1 MALAYGM
8 TSFSSAILNNI
19 FITYYVEMAVS
30 VTRVSEGW
38 FMTAQVIYCIWNSL
52 NDPACGWWGDTHAV
66 KSDKGKPYQR
76 RLPRIRFGGPL
87 WALSFV
93 LMWFPWGDGT
103 SSPTLAGVHL
113 VATLILYDGWLSY
126 TLINH
131 QALLADMTGDTVE
144 RERCNMYGAACQILG
159 SGAIFAAHLC
169 WDIHNLYVFRI
180 FAVVAAAISC
190 LGFYATSNSPHI
202 TEKAAHQLG
211 SSPRCKSDTPSLAM
225 FTRQASKQR
234 NLWVFILMGVW
245 QQFSCTFSTNF
256 FSMFLVLLVGKHLSN
271 ASQSAI
277 LYASFILP
285 HLVTVAITPVL
296 QKISKKNVIMALFGL
311 RLSTCIGA
319 LIMVSKYMKIST
331 YSLLSMELLEGNSIE
346 THPNNQLFDL
356 LSHMT
361 GNITDKTINVHPE
374 SISGVAAITWVLT
387 ICLLANRVFTE
398 SVCRLEPLVITDLID
413 EDCVVNKRRHLMSS
427 MIFGSFSLF
436 TKPSQSLAPMLG
448 YYFITRHSDSPLKLW
463 LCVTSL
469 TFVIPLVFT
478 SLSMVTWAQY
488 RLTGDY
494 LKFIKSVLTHEL
506 PQGSDSTHV

>member
-66 KSDKGKPYQR
+66 KSGKGKLYQR
-76 RLPRIRFGGPL
+76 RLPRIKFGGPL
-87 WALSFV
+87 WALSFL
-93 LMWFPWGDGT
+93 LMWFPWGDGAT
-103 SSPTLAGVHL
+103 SPTLAGIHL

-131 QALLADMTGDTVE
+131 QALLADMTGDTIE
-144 RERCNMYGAACQILG
+144 RERCNMYGAGCQILG

-169 WDIHNLYVFRI
+169 WDIHNLHVFRI
-180 FAVVAAAISC
+180 FAAIAAAISC
-190 LGFYATSNSPHI
+190 FGFYSTSNSPHI
-202 TEKAAHQLG
+202 TERAAHQLG
-211 SSPRCKSDTPSLAM
+211 ASPRCKSDTPTLMA
-225 FTRQASKQR
+225 FTKQAAKQK
-234 NLWVFILMGVW
+234 NLWVFIAMGIL

-271 ASQSAI
+271 TTQSVV

-285 HLVTVAITPVL
+285 HLGTMVITPIL
-296 QKISKKNVIMALFGL
+296 QKVSKKNIIMILFGL
-311 RLSTCIGA
+311 RLVTCVA
-319 LIMVSKYMKIST
+319 AMKIVCSYMNVSS
-331 YSLLSMELLEGNSIE
+331 YSLLSMELLDVKYLDDSSDP
-346 THPNNQLFDL
+346 HLFDL
-356 LSHMT
+356 VSHMT
-361 GNITDKTINVHPE
+361 GNLTDRTMNVRPE
-374 SISGVAAITWVLT
+374 SVNGVYAITYVLT
-387 ICLLANRVFTE
+387 ACLLANRVFTE
-398 SVCRLEPLVITDLID
+398 TVCRLEPLVITDLID
-413 EDCVVNKRRHLMSS
+413 EDCVVNKRQHLMSS

-436 TKPSQSLAPMLG
+436 TKPAQSLAPMIG
-448 YYFITRHSDSPLKLW
+448 YYFVTRHSASPLRLW

-469 TFVIPLVFT
+469 TFVIPLIFT
-478 SLSMVTWAQY
+478 TLSMLAWHNY

-494 LKFIKSVLTHEL
+494 LKFIKSVLVHEL
-506 PQGSDSTHV
+506 PNATDGTYV